1 MQVRDAPMN
10 QQQLERETEADRLAD
25 VAEVADTLVS
35 LMRSSAR
42 ARTRFLAAAAHDV
55 DWAAHIVLKTLATA
69 GPMRASDLAAYIQ
82 SDPST
87 VSRQVAALVKEG
99 LIERQADPADGRA
112 SLLALTPRA
121 SSVIAEHDDIRLR
134 HFATML
140 ADWTERD
147 LRRFAALLQRFTEA
161 FDSANERWI
170 TEGFALRGVSEK
182 GRS

>member
-1 MQVRDAPMN
+1 MIQPEVDRAAA
-10 QQQLERETEADRLAD
+10 ADRLGD
-25 VAEVADTLVS
+25 IAEVVDTIVS
-35 LMRSSAR
+35 LMRSYVR

-69 GPMRASDLAAYIQ
+69 GPMRASDLAGYIQ

-99 LIERQADPADGRA
+99 LVERQADPADGRA

-121 SSVIAEHDDIRLR
+121 SSVIAEHDDIRLQ
-134 HFATML
+134 HFATMFS
-140 ADWTERD
+140 DWTERD

-170 TEGFALRGVSEK
+170 TERYALRTVPGK